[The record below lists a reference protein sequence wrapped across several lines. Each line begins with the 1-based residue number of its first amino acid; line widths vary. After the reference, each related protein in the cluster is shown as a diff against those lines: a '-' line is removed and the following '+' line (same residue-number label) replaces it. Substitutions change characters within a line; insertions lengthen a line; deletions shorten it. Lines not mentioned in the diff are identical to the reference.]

1 MKYFA
6 VLVIL
11 YASLLCTCY
20 SKSTEKNEKSVYFIF
35 SEECFD
41 KLVLQKDFLNI
52 ECIKKTL
59 SELISYSIVALSVI
73 LKAPQIFKI
82 VQKSKVTGLSF
93 DSIFFELFVY
103 SFSIAYN
110 MHKQNPWKLY
120 AENVAILIQTV
131 IIVALYKIYE
141 KQFTMRQ
148 FYIRTAIFIGINLP
162 LFTGLIPNSVFNLAI
177 IINICLIMFARLP
190 QIWSNFRNK
199 DTGQLAFITI
209 FLQFAGAAAR
219 CFTILVSSTDGMLI
233 LLNVISVTLNFTLV
247 FQMITYW
254 NSKKGKTD

>member
-1 MKYFA
+1 MKYLA
-6 VLVIL
+6 VLLIL
-11 YASLLCTCY
+11 YTSLLCTCQT
-20 SKSTEKNEKSVYFIF
+20 KSTEKNEQTVFFVF
-35 SEECFD
+35 SEECYD
-41 KLVLQKDFLNI
+41 RLIIQKDFLHI

-59 SELISYSIVALSVI
+59 SEIISYSIVALSVI

-82 VQKSKVTGLSF
+82 IQKSKVTGLSF

-141 KQFTMRQ
+141 KSFTLRQ
-148 FYIRTAIFIGINLP
+148 FYVRTAIFIGVNFP
-162 LFTGLIPNSVFNLAI
+162 FFTGMVPNSVFNLAI

-199 DTGQLAFITI
+199 DTGQLAFITV

-233 LLNVISVTLNFTLV
+233 LLNIIGVTLNFTLV

>member
-1 MKYFA
+1 MRYLTILF
-6 VLVIL
+6 IL
-11 YASLLCTCY
+11 YTSLFCTCY
-20 SKSTEKNEKSVYFIF
+20 AKSTENDEKTVFFVF

-41 KLVLQKDFLNI
+41 KLVIQKDFLHI
-52 ECIKKTL
+52 SCIKKTL
-59 SELISYSIVALSVI
+59 SEIISYTIIVLSVI
-73 LKAPQIFKI
+73 LKAPQIYKI
-82 VQKSKVTGLSF
+82 IQKSKVTGLSF

-110 MHKQNPWKLY
+110 VHKQNPWKLY
-120 AENVAILIQTV
+120 AENIAILIQTI
-131 IIVALYKIYE
+131 IIVALFKIYE
-141 KQFTMRQ
+141 KSFTLRQ
-148 FYIRTAIFIGINLP
+148 FYVRTAIFIGVNFP
-162 LFTGLIPNSVFNLAI
+162 FFTGMIPNSIFNLAI

-233 LLNVISVTLNFTLV
+233 LLNVISVALNFTLV
-247 FQMITYW
+247 FQMLTYW
-254 NSKKGKTD
+254 NSKKGKKD